1 MTAPAENTALDA
13 PPEAAAQP
21 ATPAPLALAPALRVV
36 TPREYLLAQ
45 ALHPDSAVWVLFP
58 IVAAIA
64 IGQVI
69 NWMRFDVIYLLAAV
83 LAVAVLLQLGRD
95 RSALVARKRARRRG

>member
-1 MTAPAENTALDA
+1 MTAPADNTTLDA
-13 PPEAAAQP
+13 DLAPQP
-21 ATPAPLALAPALRVV
+21 ATPTPLTLAPAPRAV
-36 TPREYLLAQ
+36 TPLEYLLTQ

-83 LAVAVLLQLGRD
+83 LAVGVLLQLFQD
-95 RSALVARKRARRRG
+95 RRALVVRKRARRRG